1 MKPRQCLGVWMDH
14 SVAHLMELTTDSIV
28 TSTIES
34 DFTHRDKEHSLSKSE
49 QLMHNKEQQQ
59 LSAYY
64 QKLGDTIRH
73 YREVLLFGPTSAKTE
88 LLNVL
93 RADHRFEKIKID
105 VKQADRMTQKQ
116 LHAFVREHFRA
127 E

>member
-1 MKPRQCLGVWMDH
+1 MDH
-14 SVAHLMELTTDSIV
+14 SVAHLLELTTDAVV

-49 QLMHNKEQQQ
+49 QLMHNKEQHQM
-59 LSAYY
+59 SAYF
-64 QKLGDTIRH
+64 QKLGDAIRDYH
-73 YREVLLFGPTSAKTE
+73 EVLLFGPTTAKTE

-105 VKQADRMTQKQ
+105 VKDADRMTQNQ
-116 LHAFVREHFRA
+116 LHAFVKEHFRG